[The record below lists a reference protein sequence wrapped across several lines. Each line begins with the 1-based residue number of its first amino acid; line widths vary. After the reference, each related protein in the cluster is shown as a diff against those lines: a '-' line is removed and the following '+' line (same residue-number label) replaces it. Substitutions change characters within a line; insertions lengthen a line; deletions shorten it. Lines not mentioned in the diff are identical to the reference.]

1 MRFLFKMQKTLV
13 TFSLTSI
20 ILRWGYLILQNF
32 QEMQKGTWYLKT
44 FEEHSEIRKIK
55 IHIRTVWLLTCSQ
68 ALNMKKDKVQQVPQQ
83 NEMLSL
89 YCTAIGFI
97 SKNEEYNPK

>member
-1 MRFLFKMQKTLV
+1 
-13 TFSLTSI
+13 
-20 ILRWGYLILQNF
+20 
-32 QEMQKGTWYLKT
+32 
-44 FEEHSEIRKIK
+44 
-55 IHIRTVWLLTCSQ
+55 
-68 ALNMKKDKVQQVPQQ
+68 MKKDKVQQVPQQ

>member
-1 MRFLFKMQKTLV
+1 MPLLFKIEKTLV

-20 ILRWGYLILQNF
+20 HLRWGYLIFQNF
-32 QEMQKGTWYLKT
+32 QEMWKGTWYLKT
-44 FEEHSEIRKIK
+44 FEEHGEMRKIK
-55 IHIRTVWLLTCSQ
+55 IHIRTVWLHTCSR
-68 ALNMKKDKVQQVPQQ
+68 ALNMKKDKVQVPPQ
-83 NEMLSL
+83 NKMQSL